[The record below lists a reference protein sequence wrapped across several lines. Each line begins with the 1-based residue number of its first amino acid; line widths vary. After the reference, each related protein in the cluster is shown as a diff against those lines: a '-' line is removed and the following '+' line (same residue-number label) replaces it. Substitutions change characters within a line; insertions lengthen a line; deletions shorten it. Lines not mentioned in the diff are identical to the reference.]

1 MTEEQYYAQLWED
14 RCAEE
19 AELQAQADHDFELDL
34 MAVLNGD
41 DQFYSLTRYW
51 VISASEA
58 HEGAKHT
65 ISMKMTNKQIQRIQD
80 AAQSTQKE
88 FDKKVIANIEAKGD
102 DRADGYTLEYWKR
115 LYDSNPTKTHVLEKA
130 QQRLTTPDWAKAGN

>member
-1 MTEEQYYAQLWED
+1 
-14 RCAEE
+14 
-19 AELQAQADHDFELDL
+19 
-34 MAVLNGD
+34 
-41 DQFYSLTRYW
+41 
-51 VISASEA
+51 
-58 HEGAKHT
+58 
-65 ISMKMTNKQIQRIQD
+65 MKMTNKQIQRIQD